1 MHTHTRTISL
11 EMEMMEK
18 GGNIAFFLYAPEN
31 YLWIL
36 NLVFIAEKVEV
47 FLMVQINICF
57 TY

>member
-1 MHTHTRTISL
+1 
-11 EMEMMEK
+11 MEIMGK

-36 NLVFIAEKVEV
+36 NLVFIAEKDEV
-47 FLMVQINICF
+47 FLVVQINICF